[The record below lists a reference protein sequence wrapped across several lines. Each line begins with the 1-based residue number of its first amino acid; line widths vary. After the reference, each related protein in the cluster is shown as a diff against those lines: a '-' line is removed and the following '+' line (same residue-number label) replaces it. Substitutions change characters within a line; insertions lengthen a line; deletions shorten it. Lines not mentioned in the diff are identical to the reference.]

1 MVGLAVK
8 VIVPPAQIELVGEV
22 IVTDGVIVVI
32 FIVTGALVAV
42 GVVVQFA
49 LLVMITVTTSP
60 LARVDDVYVSL
71 LVPTFAPLTCH
82 W

>member
-1 MVGLAVK
+1 MGLAVK

-22 IVTDGVIVVI
+22 IVTDGVRVVI

-60 LARVDDVYVSL
+60 LASVDDEYVSEF
-71 LVPTFAPLTCH
+71 VPTFAPLTCH